1 VCKENSTKAGIS
13 VGKVTSL
20 KEVKPGIYHLV
31 LKTNLVHQ
39 DFSIPQSGQ
48 FYMLRSTTSKVL
60 LSRPISVFSSR
71 TEDNFV
77 FVEFLILLK
86 GQGTK
91 ELCNL
96 SIGDSV
102 DMTGPL
108 GNTFPLPEENLQTSS
123 ENPKIAIVGGGIG
136 VAPVAGFSKNLAP
149 QSYDFYS

>member
-1 VCKENSTKAGIS
+1 MCKENSTKAGIS

-96 SIGDSV
+96 SCVGCLDSLFKTYV
-102 DMTGPL
+102 
-108 GNTFPLPEENLQTSS
+108 N
-123 ENPKIAIVGGGIG
+123 A
-136 VAPVAGFSKNLAP
+136 
-149 QSYDFYS
+149 